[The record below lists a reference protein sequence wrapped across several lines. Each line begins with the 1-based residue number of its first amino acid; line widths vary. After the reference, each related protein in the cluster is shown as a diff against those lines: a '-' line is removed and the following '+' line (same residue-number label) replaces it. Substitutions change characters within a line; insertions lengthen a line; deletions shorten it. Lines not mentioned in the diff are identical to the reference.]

1 MFKQHEKPGKA
12 PVKLTRAER
21 KQIAALL
28 ARAHPQQRA
37 PRTAQQT
44 LPYDCMWPDGICLAD
59 HTLYTRTV
67 QFQDVA
73 YHLAQAD
80 EQESI
85 FGRWCDLLNYF
96 DHSIHIQL
104 NCVNRDNREAFRRA
118 MRIRGQGDVPQE
130 TAQAYDQ
137 MLRQQLSKGWNGML
151 QEKYLTVGI
160 QAESIKAARPRLEH
174 ITQDVLGNFKKLNA
188 QAAPLDG
195 KERLALMHRI
205 LHGSRVPFAFDWR
218 WLSATGLST
227 KDFIAPS
234 SFDFSSK
241 SQFAMGNLHG
251 AVSYFQILA
260 AELKDRVLADFLAM
274 QSELVLSLHIQSID
288 QVEAVKLVKR
298 KLTDLDSMKITE
310 QKKAVRAGYD
320 IDILPSDLTT
330 YGVDARKLLEDLQ
343 SRNERMFLLTFLVLN
358 TAESRSQLKL
368 NLAQARSLALQHN
381 SRLLPL
387 DFQQESGLISCLPLG
402 VNKIG
407 IQRGLT
413 TTATAIFVPF
423 TNQELFQE
431 KPDAL
436 YYGLHAV
443 SHNPIIA
450 SRKDC
455 HNGNGLILGTPGS
468 GKSFAA
474 KREMTHVVCATRDDV
489 LICDPE
495 SEYASLVQALNGQCV
510 HISAVSK
517 DVINPMDLYMEEG
530 DDLNELLILKSDF
543 VLSFCELIM
552 KGQVTPEQRS
562 VIDRCLPK
570 IYAPYFANPV
580 PENMPVLGDLYAAL
594 LAQDNPHARQI
605 ATALEIYVT
614 GSLKVFNGRTNVQL
628 NKRVVCFDIRALGKQ
643 LKPVGML
650 LVQDQ
655 IWNRVSANRA
665 KGVYTWCYLD
675 EFHLLLKDRQT
686 AAYSIE
692 IWKRFRKW
700 GGLPTGITQNV
711 QDLLASPE
719 VEDIFANS
727 DFIYMLNQRGEDRE
741 ILAQHLNISPGL
753 QQYITNAGAGEGLMF
768 FGDRIVP
775 FCDAFPADNPLY
787 RLMTTRLGEAQPEGG
802 TAS

>member
-1 MFKQHEKPGKA
+1 
-12 PVKLTRAER
+12 
-21 KQIAALL
+21 
-28 ARAHPQQRA
+28 
-37 PRTAQQT
+37 
-44 LPYDCMWPDGICLAD
+44 
-59 HTLYTRTV
+59 
-67 QFQDVA
+67 
-73 YHLAQAD
+73 
-80 EQESI
+80 
-85 FGRWCDLLNYF
+85 
-96 DHSIHIQL
+96 
-104 NCVNRDNREAFRRA
+104 
-118 MRIRGQGDVPQE
+118 
-130 TAQAYDQ
+130 
-137 MLRQQLSKGWNGML
+137 
-151 QEKYLTVGI
+151 
-160 QAESIKAARPRLEH
+160 
-174 ITQDVLGNFKKLNA
+174 
-188 QAAPLDG
+188 
-195 KERLALMHRI
+195 
-205 LHGSRVPFAFDWR
+205 
-218 WLSATGLST
+218 
-227 KDFIAPS
+227 
-234 SFDFSSK
+234 
-241 SQFAMGNLHG
+241 
-251 AVSYFQILA
+251 
-260 AELKDRVLADFLAM
+260 
-274 QSELVLSLHIQSID
+274 
-288 QVEAVKLVKR
+288 
-298 KLTDLDSMKITE
+298 
-310 QKKAVRAGYD
+310 
-320 IDILPSDLTT
+320 
-330 YGVDARKLLEDLQ
+330 
-343 SRNERMFLLTFLVLN
+343 
-358 TAESRSQLKL
+358 
-368 NLAQARSLALQHN
+368 
-381 SRLLPL
+381 
-387 DFQQESGLISCLPLG
+387 
-402 VNKIG
+402 
-407 IQRGLT
+407 
-413 TTATAIFVPF
+413 
-423 TNQELFQE
+423 
-431 KPDAL
+431 
-436 YYGLHAV
+436 
-443 SHNPIIA
+443 
-450 SRKDC
+450 
-455 HNGNGLILGTPGS
+455 
-468 GKSFAA
+468 
-474 KREMTHVVCATRDDV
+474 MTHVVCATRDDV

-543 VLSFCELIM
+543 ILSFCELIM